1 MFAALRHLLHRH
13 LVLLRVE
20 LGAIAREALTLLVGG
35 VVVVSLLTGVVLLL
49 LGALIV
55 ATGDLLYGSPYLGVG
70 LLISILLG
78 LAAWIPVVLLGID
91 RGRRARRWAILP
103 ALLVTTLIAIGGL
116 LAGLPEPTATGIATI
131 SGMTA
136 FALALAVSL
145 RRLDWAAI
153 GDRFYPHLSEMELR
167 RTLAEAEALIG
178 GRPTGK
184 DDHHG

>member
-1 MFAALRHLLHRH
+1 MISALRHLLHRH

-78 LAAWIPVVLLGID
+78 LAAWIPVVLLGVD
-91 RGRRARRWAILP
+91 HGRRQRRRAILP
-103 ALLVTTLIAIGGL
+103 ALITTALIAVGGL

-131 SGMTA
+131 GGITA

-153 GDRFYPHLSEMELR
+153 RARFYPHLSEMELR
-167 RTLAEAEALIG
+167 RTLADAEALIA
-178 GRPTGK
+178 GRSTGQ
-184 DDHHG
+184 DDHHD